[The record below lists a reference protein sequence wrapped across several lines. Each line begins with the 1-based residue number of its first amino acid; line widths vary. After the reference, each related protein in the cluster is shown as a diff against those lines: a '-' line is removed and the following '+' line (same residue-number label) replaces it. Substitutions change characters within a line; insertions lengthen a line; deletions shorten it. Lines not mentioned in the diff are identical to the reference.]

1 MQLLLNWT
9 GDFDLQK
16 SVAEE
21 MEEIGFVA
29 HKHVRSLLRMDD
41 DALRDKFKGL
51 KSAAMDELTDLVNA
65 TKAKAA
71 DGRDPVVCFIEE
83 VLRKG
88 VKNGVENQEKH
99 RTSMEHLE
107 SHLESLKVVGARKI
121 GFTIKLDSNMPPD
134 GHEGLCTSLEEA
146 LKELLPGGEVLSLQR
161 GCILVTC
168 EWLSGGAWELPPKV
182 RQTLSDPTFELAGF
196 PLLFEDGAP
205 SLKIEY
211 FKVQL
216 RASDVCLQLLG

>member
-1 MQLLLNWT
+1 MQRLLYWT
-9 GDFDLQK
+9 GDFDLQR

-29 HKHVRSLLRMDD
+29 NKHVRSLLRMDD
-41 DALRDKFKGL
+41 DALRDKFKGRL
-51 KSAAMDELTDLVNA
+51 KETVMEELTDLVKA

-71 DGRDPVVCFIEE
+71 DGRDPVVYFIEE
-83 VLRKG
+83 VLRRG
-88 VKNGVENQEKH
+88 VKNQEEDC
-99 RTSMEHLE
+99 TSKEHLE

-134 GHEGLCTSLEEA
+134 GHEGLCTSLEKA
-146 LKELLPGGEVLSLQR
+146 LKDLLHGGEVLSLQR

-168 EWLSGGAWELPPKV
+168 EWLSGGAWELPLAV
-182 RQTLSDPTFELAGF
+182 REALSDPTFKLAGF

-216 RASDVCLQLLG
+216 CASDVCLQLLG